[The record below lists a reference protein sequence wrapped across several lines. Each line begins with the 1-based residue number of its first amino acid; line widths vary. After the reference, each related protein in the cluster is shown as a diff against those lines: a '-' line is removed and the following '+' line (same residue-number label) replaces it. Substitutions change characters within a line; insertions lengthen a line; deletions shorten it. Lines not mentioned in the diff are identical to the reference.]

1 MTKRTP
7 DRSGTLIAA
16 TKVKGT
22 VVYDL
27 EGEKIGSVDHV
38 MIDTTS
44 GCAIYAVMAFG
55 KSPGKGRKY
64 HSLLSLPWVSM
75 TYNAQKG
82 GYMVNLDKKV
92 LEDTPNQGRNS
103 GADRPP
109 DYGAFEAAAA
119 AKYQDTRVRLL

>member
-1 MTKRTP
+1 MTKRNPHT
-7 DRSGTLIAA
+7 SATLVAA

-22 VVYDL
+22 AVYDL

-55 KSPGKGRKY
+55 QSPRRANKY
-64 HSLLSLPWVSM
+64 RSLLSLPWVNM
-75 TYNAQKG
+75 TYDAQKG

-92 LEDTPNQGRNS
+92 LNDASDQGRNS
-103 GADRPP
+103 TVEWPSG
-109 DYGAFEAAAA
+109 YGAFEAAAA
-119 AKYQDTRVRLL
+119 AEAQDVRVRLL